1 MLRTPAPPTWDTPIS
16 RSPPS
21 QPPSFQ
27 GATRSGHQASE
38 PEIAFRPPPGALATT
53 SGADLVLDAPSSP
66 LSGSRPRGL
75 ACLRHCQDHAT
86 LDLQGQLHTHVL
98 LDLLCQKTRLTES
111 PPCPGP
117 HGCLETQ
124 ASPIL
129 GPRLTV
135 TVLMALCPPLSLLSW
150 LPGPVPP
157 HLAVKASSASRPL
170 GSSPPAPPR
179 SGPSAPQLL
188 PGPSAPLGQCTE
200 RPQEVCKVSDPVSH
214 SAPLGCTHSQKGPGS
229 PQDREGRRTQR

>member
-117 HGCLETQ
+117 PWLSRDPGQPRPGPASHCHCADGSAPPAVSAQLAAWTGPSPSCRKGLLCLTPLW
-124 ASPIL
+124 APLPRPRLALGLLHLSCFL
-129 GPRLTV
+129 GPR
-135 TVLMALCPPLSLLSW
+135 PP
-150 LPGPVPP
+150 
-157 HLAVKASSASRPL
+157 SAS
-170 GSSPPAPPR
+170 A
-179 SGPSAPQLL
+179 
-188 PGPSAPLGQCTE
+188 
-200 RPQEVCKVSDPVSH
+200 
-214 SAPLGCTHSQKGPGS
+214 QKGL
-229 PQDREGRRTQR
+229 RRSVK